1 MSRNETN
8 FDLLNRNKTD
18 WKINKSPKTEY
29 NRAVITRDDVLWDD
43 NAVSWGDMFCTW
55 DGKYKKVISSKS
67 SKYKYLNI

>member
-43 NAVSWGDMFCTW
+43 SAVSWGDMFCTW
-55 DGKYKKVISSKS
+55 DGKNKKVISSKS